1 MKSLTT
7 AVRGFIQEEDGA
19 SASEYA
25 VLVALV
31 VVAVAAAVKLFNL
44 GGIYTT
50 VSTKVQ
56 SCVTKAD
63 GTC

>member
-1 MKSLTT
+1 MR
-7 AVRGFIQEEDGA
+7 VFGEIQQFCRDESGA

-50 VSTKVQ
+50 VSDKVT
-56 SCVTKAD
+56 SCVNKAD